1 MAYRRP
7 APRSPPRNFK
17 VNFIEEPPLNSQ
29 DVKFLETVVPK
40 IARKYPSSP
49 EEIQSELSQEL
60 CQNWKRSVGVLVV
73 EKNDKVPDVPS
84 NHLTPV
90 TFKFS
95 MNEFLFKIWIYEDQV
110 EF

>member
-1 MAYRRP
+1 M
-7 APRSPPRNFK
+7 
-17 VNFIEEPPLNSQ
+17 
-29 DVKFLETVVPK
+29 
-40 IARKYPSSP
+40 
-49 EEIQSELSQEL
+49 
-60 CQNWKRSVGVLVV
+60 V